1 MRPSPDNQRPEN
13 ETFPPLWKG
22 LRLPSVPDEHRGQER
37 EGHATRS
44 WRATLRGLSPA
55 EILRREA
62 LGARV
67 LGGARPAAASQP
79 GMPKL
84 LARLR
89 RSRLA
94 LALLLAPLLLVGVAL
109 PVAGLQMGAWSAQGV
124 ANQRTPTPGI
134 HTPPLPGSGG
144 AALVPPSPILT
155 AVPATPTL
163 PAPAPSGQGATPPPA
178 SSVPSTPTTAPEPG
192 APPPAAD
199 TPPPPAPTATPGHGV
214 TSPPATAT
222 PLPPAPT
229 ATPVP
234 DTPTAQPP
242 APTATPEPPEP
253 TATPSPVPATPQP
266 AAPTDTP
273 PAATATSPPA
283 PTATPPA
290 ATATLLPPAPTDT
303 PPPAASTP

>member
-1 MRPSPDNQRPEN
+1 MRPFPDNQPPDN
-13 ETFPPLWKG
+13 ETLPPLWRG
-22 LRLPSVPDEHRGQER
+22 LRLPSVPEEHRGQDR

-67 LGGARPAAASQP
+67 LGGARPAAARQP
-79 GMPKL
+79 GMPKWF
-84 LARLR
+84 ARLR

-94 LALLLAPLLLVGVAL
+94 LALLLVPLLLVGVAL
-109 PVAGLQMGAWSAQGV
+109 PVAGLQMGAWSAQRAV
-124 ANQRTPTPGI
+124 DQRTPTPGP
-134 HTPPLPGSGG
+134 HMPPLPGSGG
-144 AALVPPSPILT
+144 AALVPPSATLT
-155 AVPATPTL
+155 TIPATPTL
-163 PAPAPSGQGATPPPA
+163 PAPASSGQGATPPPA
-178 SSVPSTPTTAPEPG
+178 SSAPSAPTTAPEPG
-192 APPPAAD
+192 APPPAAN
-199 TPPPPAPTATPGHGV
+199 TPQPPAPTATPGHGV

-234 DTPTAQPP
+234 DTPTAPPP
-242 APTATPEPPEP
+242 APTATP
-253 TATPSPVPATPQP
+253 SPAPATPQP

-290 ATATLLPPAPTDT
+290 ATPTPLPPAPSDT